1 MNSRYHRISFLHIAR
16 AALLASLLLRAVDS
30 NAQVPQLPASA
41 EHSSHLTQPIPVRIE
56 NVIHIVGLV
65 DKPGATGELGFD
77 EKAMTFGVH
86 DHSTAIPLRSILA
99 FSILRGDRALI
110 SGAKGTLAQAAP
122 YGIGFAVAMTRPS
135 VETLTLFYS
144 DSYRAIRGC
153 ILVLPKDTGE
163 RVVSAFTGVGLSPT
177 DYPKTG
183 GLKSSE
189 PQRESGS
196 QMTAASSLP
205 KPSVEVTLPPE
216 SVGGI
221 PSAFSAAVYE
231 DLMEQLTQSGLF
243 AHVWRAGDTRRT
255 PDTLVLHVDIEDW
268 KKGSARGRGLGPFTG
283 ATVMKSSVTL
293 EDRSGRRVFQ
303 GKVGG
308 AKRMKGESLEVTN
321 SLAKHVRKA
330 LEKTPDLQPNKQG
343 GE

>member
-1 MNSRYHRISFLHIAR
+1 MNSRFHRICFLHSAH
-16 AALLASLLLRAVDS
+16 AALLASLLLLAVDS
-30 NAQVPQLPASA
+30 NAQAPQLSASA

-56 NVIHIVGLV
+56 NVVHIVGLV

-77 EKAMTFGVH
+77 EKAMTFDVH

-99 FSILRGDRALI
+99 FSILHGDRALI

-122 YGIGFAVAMTRPS
+122 YGIGFAVTMTRPS

-144 DSYRAIRGC
+144 DSYRAIHGC
-153 ILVLPKDTGE
+153 ILVLPKGTGE
-163 RVVSAFTGVGLSPT
+163 HVVFELAGVGLSPT

-183 GLKSSE
+183 DLKPSE
-189 PQRESGS
+189 PQREPET
-196 QMTAASSLP
+196 QMTAAL
-205 KPSVEVTLPPE
+205 PSVEVTLPSE

-221 PSAFSAAVYE
+221 PSAFPVAVYE

-243 AHVWRAGDTRRT
+243 AHVWRAGDIRRT

-283 ATVMKSSVTL
+283 ATVMKSNVTL

-303 GKVGG
+303 GKVDG
-308 AKRMKGESLEVTN
+308 AKRTKGESLEVTN
-321 SLAKHVRKA
+321 SLARRVRKA

>member
-1 MNSRYHRISFLHIAR
+1 MNSRYHRICFLHSAR
-16 AALLASLLLRAVDS
+16 AALLASLLLLAVDS
-30 NAQVPQLPASA
+30 NAQAPQLSASA
-41 EHSSHLTQPIPVRIE
+41 EHSSHLTQPILVRIE
-56 NVIHIVGLV
+56 NVVHIVGLV

-77 EKAMTFGVH
+77 EKAMTFDVH

-99 FSILRGDRALI
+99 FSILHGDRAFI

-122 YGIGFAVAMTRPS
+122 YGIGFAVTMTRPS

-144 DSYRAIRGC
+144 DSYRAIHGW

-163 RVVSAFTGVGLSPT
+163 RVVFALAGAGLSPT

-189 PQRESGS
+189 PQSEPEA
-196 QMTAASSLP
+196 QMAAASSLT
-205 KPSVEVTLPPE
+205 KPSVEVTLPSE
-216 SVGGI
+216 SVGDI
-221 PSAFSAAVYE
+221 PSAFPAAVYE
-231 DLMEQLTQSGLF
+231 DLMEQLTQSGIF

-283 ATVMKSSVTL
+283 ATVMKSNVTL

-321 SLAKHVRKA
+321 SLAKRVRKA

-343 GE
+343 DK